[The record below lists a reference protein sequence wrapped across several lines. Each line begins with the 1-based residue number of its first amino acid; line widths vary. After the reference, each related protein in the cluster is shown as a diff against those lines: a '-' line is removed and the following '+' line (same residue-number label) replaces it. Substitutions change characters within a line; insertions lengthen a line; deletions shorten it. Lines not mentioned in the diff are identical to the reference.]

1 MFLKHGKLFFLF
13 KLRLMADAEKLPI
26 QQAEALASDDEE
38 EEDESEDPE
47 DKGSKYFTK
56 NRWAYYFKT

>member
-1 MFLKHGKLFFLF
+1 MFLKHGQLFFLF

-56 NRWAYYFKT
+56 NR